1 MIAEMGHVS
10 EGLRLR
16 WFLEFD
22 ELGVERVR
30 YLLQNPEEK
39 HRLWGDKGKYAQQWL
54 QGKNAEEATSDY
66 ARAEVRTKRKNQ
78 VSRLLVG
85 IATLLVGLALLA
97 IALLAF
103 FFRD

>member
-30 YLLQNPEEK
+30 YRLQNPEEK

-54 QGKNAEEATSDY
+54 KG
-66 ARAEVRTKRKNQ
+66 RTQRK
-78 VSRLLVG
+78 RLLTTRERRHEPSG
-85 IATLLVGLALLA
+85 RTR
-97 IALLAF
+97 
-103 FFRD
+103 FRDSSSGSPHYWSA